1 MAGTLPSLLSPGG
14 ESSPAIPE
22 RKDESEGDK
31 VEFSPPFLEMRGE
44 SEGDQGERVVRV
56 LTAILKRKGES
67 GGDEGERVVRV
78 LTTILERA
86 GDEVELPPR
95 HSLLPVR

>member
-1 MAGTLPSLLSPGG
+1 M
-14 ESSPAIPE
+14 
-22 RKDESEGDK
+22 
-31 VEFSPPFLEMRGE
+31 
-44 SEGDQGERVVRV
+44 VRV
-56 LTAILKRKGES
+56 LTAILRRKGES

-95 HSLLPVR
+95 HSLLPVW

>member
-1 MAGTLPSLLSPGG
+1 
-14 ESSPAIPE
+14 
-22 RKDESEGDK
+22 
-31 VEFSPPFLEMRGE
+31 MRGE

-95 HSLLPVR
+95 HSLLPAW

>member
-1 MAGTLPSLLSPGG
+1 MTGTLPSLLSPRG

-22 RKDESEGDK
+22 RKDENEGDK

-44 SEGDQGERVVRV
+44 SGE
-56 LTAILKRKGES
+56 
-67 GGDEGERVVRV
+67 DEGERVVRV